1 MLISKQKLVNIYFAL
16 RHFLYQFRKP
26 FIRLFV
32 SNNIVNINLNTDH
45 KKLLKHI
52 RKHGWGLIPHKLLL
66 KSPDKLESLISRADE
81 LLHRQE
87 EMNEL
92 SGELIIPKKSGD
104 SKKNFKVVLN
114 DLFDNEEILNI
125 LTDTNII
132 KIVGDYLGTEPYLN
146 NADVWWDRYVDEDQI
161 DSRTY
166 HFDGNDPLLLKVFFY
181 LTDVSEKD
189 GPFTYISKTHKFV
202 NKFGLIYKHSISG
215 ISDSNI
221 SSNTLSN
228 VKKFTGKPGDVIFAD
243 TNGLHKGG
251 YISNNSL
258 GRILLTFTFV
268 SRWAHQNH
276 KNLEQK
282 AFLPFI
288 SGTELLSGNYR
299 NYL

>member
-1 MLISKQKLVNIYFAL
+1 MKSEVLALIPARGGSKGIP
-16 RHFLYQFRKP
+16 RKN
-26 FIRLFV
+26 L
-32 SNNIVNINLNTDH
+32 INLLGKPLIAWSIEQAISSSYIDRVIVSTDDEEI
-45 KKLLKHI
+45 KEVAGKLT
-52 RKHGWGLIPHKLLL
+52 
-66 KSPDKLESLISRADE
+66 
-81 LLHRQE
+81 
-87 EMNEL
+87 
-92 SGELIIPKKSGD
+92 IPKKSGD
-104 SKKNFKVVLN
+104 FKKNFKIIIT
-114 DLFDNEEILNI
+114 DLFDKEEILNI

-202 NKFGLIYKHSISG
+202 NKFGLIYKHSMSG

-228 VKKFTGKPGDVIFAD
+228 VKKFTGKAGDVIFAD
-243 TNGLHKGG
+243 TNGLHKGSP
-251 YISNNSL
+251 ISNNSL

-268 SRWAHQNH
+268 SRWP
-276 KNLEQK
+276 K
-282 AFLPFI
+282 ADPPEDKLLPFI
-288 SGTELLSGNYR
+288 SASELLSGSYR